1 MVTPPGRSVSKMN
14 CIITKAIYKQPVR
27 VLSNFYDYTGPC
39 SNFYD
44 CNSHLVIQILA
55 YL

>member
-1 MVTPPGRSVSKMN
+1 MVTPTGKSVSKMN
-14 CIITKAIYKQPVR
+14 CIITKAIYIQPVR
-27 VLSNFYDYTGPC
+27 VLSNFYDYMGLF

-44 CNSHLVIQILA
+44 YNSHLVIQILA